1 MSRGAKLGLGL
12 LGAAVVGLGA
22 SSALGSRPDD
32 PEAHGPLAPCDGSP
46 NCFHTQVRLDAA
58 PEAVREVAAEVVRA
72 EAHWF
77 TGRARDL
84 TRTDAGLRAVFKTGP
99 FDDDLDI
106 AVEPDGSGSMMTV
119 RSASRVGESDL
130 GVNRMRAERVVAA
143 IRTRL
148 GA

>member
-77 TGRARDL
+77 TGRARPP
-84 TRTDAGLRAVFKTGP
+84 TPPAAGRRAVYTP
-99 FDDDLDI
+99 APSPPDLVL
-106 AVEPDGSGSMMTV
+106 AGAPDASGSMMTV